1 MQCNKT
7 TFANSNAGYFAVNCA
22 AEYIRKIK
30 EDKFFLTHKKLLT
43 AYAFFHEHII
53 YLQNY
58 SVIDTVHCIAEKNYL
73 GFLSKNM

>member
-7 TFANSNAGYFAVNCA
+7 TFANSNAGYFAVNCV
-22 AEYIRKIK
+22 AEYTRKIK

-58 SVIDTVHCIAEKNYL
+58 SVIDTVHCIAEKIT
-73 GFLSKNM
+73 